1 MGTSQ
6 SYKIKSSPNW
16 AKTKRAIT
24 QLAKPGNMNDTNVN
38 RFLGNFSRAVSEER
52 VFGAAGGR
60 SIGNLLEFIANVRN
74 LGWEQAVQ
82 EINPEID
89 VHLLSL
95 EEFLEFLLELCCNN
109 DSDLDDQA
117 ANVAFQ
123 ELEGEIRAELDT
135 AQDIADLFAIA
146 SEDQLLEW
154 VGLYYVDYI
163 MQVFDEL
170 YYTHLDERGVIPENV
185 MEELKGYVESSVN
198 ELLLNKPD
206 DFNIFSDAGKD
217 FVKGIIDDLNELWEQ
232 SLE

>member
-24 QLAKPGNMNDTNVN
+24 HLAKPGNMNDANVN

-52 VFGAAGGR
+52 VFGDAGGK
-60 SIGNLLEFIANVRN
+60 SIGNLLELIFNIRE
-74 LGWEQAVQ
+74 LGFEQAIQ
-82 EINPEID
+82 EANPEID
-89 VHLLSL
+89 IHLLTL
-95 EEFLEFLLELCCNN
+95 DEFLELLLELCCNN

-135 AQDIADLFAIA
+135 VQELADLFANA
-146 SEDQLLEW
+146 SEEQLLEW
-154 VGLYYVDYI
+154 VASYYVNYI
-163 MQVFDEL
+163 MQIFDEL
-170 YYTHLDERGVIPENV
+170 YYTHLEERGVMPEDV
-185 MEELKGYVESSVN
+185 MDGLRDYVESSVN
-198 ELLLNKPD
+198 ELLLNRPD
-206 DFNIFSDAGKD
+206 DFNIFNDAGKD